1 MSPYYDTVVQ
11 HLRSKKIRF
20 MASEEKD
27 SVLFSVAGENGHWTV
42 RVQVLEEMERVL
54 ITSSPGVNC
63 PESRRTTLCE
73 FLNRLNWGIMQ
84 GNFDMDMNDGET
96 RFRTCL
102 DCAGQPLTESQLDLF
117 FCLHFTTLD
126 HYFLSLM
133 RVIYGQLSA
142 EEAFR
147 LGTLPEQD
155 SLPVQVTPQRRHSD
169 EKPGERRSDSH
180 PDTGHKERETEE
192 EEGLNR
198 ELGSLLEALDET
210 DREELNEYLQKEDNA
225 FSTGKPQRPMGR
237 HRREPKPGKHAP
249 GKVPP
254 SPEGKD
260 LR

>member
-1 MSPYYDTVVQ
+1 
-11 HLRSKKIRF
+11 
-20 MASEEKD
+20 MANEEKD

-54 ITSSPGVNC
+54 IASSPGVNC
-63 PESRRTTLCE
+63 PESRRATLCE
-73 FLNRLNWGIMQ
+73 FLNRLNWDIMQ

-102 DCAGQPLTESQLDLF
+102 DCAGQPLTESLLDLF

-155 SLPVQVTPQRRHSD
+155 SLPVQVTPQRRRSD
-169 EKPGERRSDSH
+169 EKPRERRADSH
-180 PDTGHKERETEE
+180 PDTGRKERETEE

-198 ELGSLLEALDET
+198 ELSSLLEALGET
-210 DREELNEYLQKEDNA
+210 DREELSEYLQKENNA
-225 FSTGKPQRPMGR
+225 FSTGKPQRPTSPHR
-237 HRREPKPGKHAP
+237 HETKPEKHSHGKAP
-249 GKVPP
+249 QP
-254 SPEGKD
+254 PEGKKP
-260 LR
+260 